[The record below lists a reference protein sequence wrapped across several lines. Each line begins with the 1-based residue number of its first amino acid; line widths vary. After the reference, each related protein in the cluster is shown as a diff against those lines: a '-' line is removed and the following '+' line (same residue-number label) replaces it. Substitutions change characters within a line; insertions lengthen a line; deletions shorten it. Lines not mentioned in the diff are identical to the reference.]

1 MVKLLGACLAGAIR
15 FAAQAL
21 ADRTSYRLLS
31 MPVKGLLPR
40 DTVDFDADGLN
51 FLKMMAAVGDSYS
64 AGIGSGSPLERS
76 YHEWNCRRYDLSY
89 PWLINQDPRL
99 GPPEMRSFQFESSSG
114 AVTQDQVILLSA
126 GGNDV
131 ELTNVLNQCI
141 YQWAAFNPA

>member
-51 FLKMMAAVGDSYS
+51 FLKKMAAVGDSYS

-76 YHEWNCRRYDLSY
+76 YHGKYQSGPIHVQLLQQLGQLITNHCRNRMELSE
-89 PWLINQDPRL
+89 I
-99 GPPEMRSFQFESSSG
+99 
-114 AVTQDQVILLSA
+114 
-126 GGNDV
+126 
-131 ELTNVLNQCI
+131 
-141 YQWAAFNPA
+141 

>member
-51 FLKMMAAVGDSYS
+51 FLKKMAAVGDSYS
-64 AGIGSGSPLERS
+64 AGIGSRSPLERS
-76 YHEWNCRRYDLSY
+76 YHGKY
-89 PWLINQDPRL
+89 QL
-99 GPPEMRSFQFESSSG
+99 GQFMY
-114 AVTQDQVILLSA
+114 
-126 GGNDV
+126 NFY
-131 ELTNVLNQCI
+131 NN
-141 YQWAAFNPA
+141 